1 MRNRNK
7 NIFLGVDWLL
17 ILLYFFLI
25 IIGWINIYAV
35 THQDNLSV
43 LNLST
48 EYGKQLLW
56 IALSIPLLLL
66 ILLFDTK
73 FYEKYASIIYLVSLL
88 LLAGLFLFGKTING
102 ATSWYGFSNFSLQP
116 SEFAKAAT
124 ALAMARLISD
134 KQFNLK
140 KVKNQ
145 LQAFLVLTLPAVL
158 IVLEPDAGSALIY
171 FAFFF
176 VLYREGLPFYYIAAS
191 FIAVILFV
199 IALSIGQLYTLL
211 ILFGI
216 LLLYFIYW
224 FYSKNKKV
232 KRSWLKAIFTFLS
245 VVIFT
250 ISVDYVFEHVF
261 SQRHRNRFDVI
272 LGKTEDTQNIAYN
285 SKQAMLAISSG
296 GLTGKGFLEGER
308 TKGEFIPEQQTDY
321 IFTTIGEEWG
331 FIGTT
336 TVILLFLIFILRI
349 IKIAERQKSRFSRVY
364 GYSVASIFFFH
375 YAINIGM
382 VIGILP
388 TVGIPLPFFSYGG
401 SALWGFT
408 LLLFVFIKLD
418 SNRIYEW

>member
-1 MRNRNK
+1 MRSRNK

-17 ILLYFFLI
+17 ILIYFLLVT
-25 IIGWINIYAV
+25 IGWINIYAV
-35 THQDNLSV
+35 THQENISI

-56 IALSIPLLLL
+56 IGLSIPLLLL
-66 ILLFDTK
+66 TLLFDTK
-73 FYEKYASIIYLVSLL
+73 FYENYASIIYLVSLL

-102 ATSWYGFSNFSLQP
+102 ATSWYSFGNFSLQP

-134 KQFNLK
+134 KQFNLRK
-140 KVKNQ
+140 IKNQ
-145 LQAFLVLTLPAVL
+145 VQAFLILSLPAVL

-199 IALSIGQLYTLL
+199 IVLSIGQLYTLL

-216 LLLYFIYW
+216 SLLYFIYW

-232 KRSWLKAIFTFLS
+232 KRSWFKATLIFLS
-245 VVIFT
+245 AVAFT

-408 LLLFVFIKLD
+408 LLLFIFIKLD